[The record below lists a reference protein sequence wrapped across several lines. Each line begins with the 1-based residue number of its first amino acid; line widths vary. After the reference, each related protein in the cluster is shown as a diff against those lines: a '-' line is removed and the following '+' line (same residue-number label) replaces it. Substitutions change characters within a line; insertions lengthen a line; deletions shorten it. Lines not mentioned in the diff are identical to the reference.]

1 MVGIEL
7 ELAIEL
13 ICDSVKSIN
22 DIEEVSIE
30 KARGRII
37 GEDIIA
43 PINQPPFDRSP
54 LDGYALRSEDITG
67 ASKKNPIKLKV
78 IDEVCAGGYTHKEV
92 GKNETIR
99 IMTGAKIPKGCDCV
113 IRQEST
119 DYGMETVE
127 IYQEVKHHQNYCF
140 EGEDITKG
148 SKLINLGEKLS
159 YIHIGI
165 IASMGYEKV
174 KVIRRPK
181 VALIST
187 GDEVICGGKPLTEGK
202 IYDSNRRMIA
212 SRLEELG
219 CEVVVAEVMGDDE
232 NLIAN
237 EIKEIIKNVDVV
249 FTTGGVSVG
258 KKDIMHQVIKI
269 LDTKRVFWRVNM
281 KPGTPAIYAL
291 YENKPLLCLSGNP
304 FAAIATFEL
313 MGKQLLYKL
322 GQDPDLKEVRKE
334 AVLQD
339 EFLKESR
346 VRRLI
351 RATYDEG
358 KVYLPKGGHSS
369 GMLGSMIGCNCLID
383 IKPGTPKLDK
393 GEKVQVVLL

>member
-7 ELAIEL
+7 ELAINL
-13 ICDSVKSIN
+13 ICDSVEAIS
-22 DIEEVSIE
+22 DIEEVDIE

-37 GEDIIA
+37 GENIIA

-54 LDGYALRSEDITG
+54 LDGYALRSEDIVG
-67 ASKKNPIKLKV
+67 ASKQNPIKLKV
-78 IDEVCAGGYTHKEV
+78 VDEVFAGGYTDIEV
-92 GKNETIR
+92 ENKQAVR

-119 DYGMETVE
+119 DYGMDTVE
-127 IYQEVKHHQNYCF
+127 IYEEVKHHQNYCF
-140 EGEDITKG
+140 EGEDIKKG
-148 SKLINLGEKLS
+148 SELIKIGEKLTH
-159 YIHIGI
+159 IHIGI

-174 KVIRRPK
+174 KVIRKPK

-187 GDEVICGGKPLTEGK
+187 GDEVICGGQPLAEGK

-212 SRLEELG
+212 CRLEDMG
-219 CEVVVAEVMGDDE
+219 CDVVVAEVMGDDE

-237 EIKEIIKNVDVV
+237 EIKKVMETVDVV

-258 KKDIMHQVIKI
+258 KKDIMHQVIEI
-269 LDTKRVFWRVNM
+269 LGAKRVFWRVNM
-281 KPGTPAIYAL
+281 KPGTPAIYAV

-322 GQDPDLKEVRKE
+322 SQDPSLKEVRKQAE
-334 AVLQD
+334 LQD
-339 EFLKESR
+339 EFLKASKG
-346 VRRLI
+346 RRLI
-351 RATYDEG
+351 RAIYDEG
-358 KVYLPKGGHSS
+358 KVYLPEGGHSS

-393 GEKVQVVLL
+393 GDKVEVVLL